1 MPFDRNGMAAW
12 CWEAAH
18 ALHEL
23 GRSVIL
29 IAAADASLPGT
40 PKVEVVRVDMEGE
53 PGDKERQAWDRAR
66 SQFSRQAFGRSILAF
81 LESAARLR

>member
-1 MPFDRNGMAAW
+1 MATW
-12 CWEAAH
+12 CWEATH

-29 IAAADASLPGT
+29 IAAADAPLPGT
-40 PKVEVVRVDMEGE
+40 PEVEVVRVDMAGK
-53 PGDKERQAWDRAR
+53 PADKGRQAWDRAN
-66 SQFSRQAFGRSILAF
+66 SLFSRPAFGRSILAS